1 MCSGS
6 RLFHAVWEWGGQA
19 EMLDKADSW
28 FSNFCKWAWVFK
40 FSYSREISKS
50 VTSIL
55 KVKSTDYIYGDWVF
69 TLTERHAQ
77 ICGIICPMLS
87 HHKLELFEVN
97 ICCYLAV
104 QYCVLFLKR
113 VVIEK
118 QVYI

>member
-1 MCSGS
+1 MRSES
-6 RLFHAVWEWGGQA
+6 E
-19 EMLDKADSW
+19 ADRRRCLTKLIVG
-28 FSNFCKWAWVFK
+28 FQTFANEPEYFK
-40 FSYSREISKS
+40 FSYSREISKF
-50 VTSIL
+50 VTSTL
-55 KVKSTDYIYGDWVF
+55 KVKSTDYSYGDWVF